1 MKDAY
6 KMIFDSVTFNG
17 QINFQLSLLA
27 NTLYKKV
34 PLLDDRIQPI
44 LVWKYF
50 GKAQWGFRIQFR
62 MGPQTF
68 EYLLGHDSYRHRKN
82 GHIN

>member
-1 MKDAY
+1 MKEAY

-44 LVWKYF
+44 LV
-50 GKAQWGFRIQFR
+50 
-62 MGPQTF
+62 
-68 EYLLGHDSYRHRKN
+68 
-82 GHIN
+82 